1 METIHFF
8 NLGNLVGQSTVNTN
22 ITLRLPMKLIKSILE
37 RRALGITDQNMEL
50 TTTSN

>member
-22 ITLRLPMKLIKSILE
+22 ITLRLPMKL
-37 RRALGITDQNMEL
+37 RALGITDQNMEL